1 MLKVLLL
8 KLKIYLAAVFLLAG
22 CQLTPKEN
30 KPQSTSEKTQTV
42 SQQITKAASSS
53 SDVIEHTEDLDF
65 IQTVSLPLIISPQQQ
80 ADLWDR
86 IAMQLDL
93 PVADHKLVEY
103 YRNWYIKHPR
113 HLRTVSNRA
122 TPFLFLITEKI
133 EERGLPMELA
143 LLPVVESSFDP
154 FAYSHGSAAGLWQF
168 IPSTGKRFGLEQNW
182 WYDGRRDVAKATDAA
197 LDLMEYL
204 NKKFDGN
211 WSHAIASYN
220 SGEGR
225 VYRSIKNNKKQGK
238 PTDFFSLS
246 LPKETS
252 GYVPKLMALADV
264 IKNHEK
270 YGVDL
275 PFIANEPYLELV
287 NPKEQLDLA
296 IAAEYADMSINEL
309 QSYNPAF
316 NQWATSPD
324 GPYHLLLPIDKV
336 NIFNGNVA
344 KHKGKG
350 VKIVRYK
357 VQSGDTLSQLAVKN
371 NTTTNIIKSANG
383 IDSNSIRVGRYILIP
398 TSSKGNNQYALS
410 APQRLEKLQSKS
422 KGKYKTSHSVKSGES
437 LWNIARD
444 NNISYRDL
452 AKWNG
457 MAPKDSLK
465 IGQKLVIWKSSN
477 AGAIIRPVFYTIRSG
492 DSLSEIASKFKV
504 SVSDIMK
511 WNNIERGSL
520 IRPGKKLKLYVDVT
534 KVSV

>member
-1 MLKVLLL
+1 MLF

-22 CQLTPKEN
+22 CQLTQPKSDSPTTTEAN
-30 KPQSTSEKTQTV
+30 QGV
-42 SQQITKAASSS
+42 SQSESPASPSDDIKS
-53 SDVIEHTEDLDF
+53 SDRVNTSDNIEP
-65 IQTVSLPLIISPQQQ
+65 IQMVSLPLVISPQQQ

-86 IAMQLDL
+86 IAMQLEL
-93 PVADHKLVEY
+93 PVADHKLVDY
-103 YRNWYIKHPR
+103 YRDWYIKHPN
-113 HLRTVSNRA
+113 HLRTVSKRA
-122 TPFLFLITEKI
+122 TPFLYLITEKI

-182 WYDGRRDVAKATDAA
+182 WYDGRRDVAEATDAA
-197 LDLMEYL
+197 LDLMVYL
-204 NKKFDGN
+204 NKKFDGD
-211 WSHAIASYN
+211 WSHAVASYN

-225 VYRSIKNNKKQGK
+225 VFRSIKKNKQQGK

-264 IKNHEK
+264 IKNHEQ

-275 PFIANEPYLELV
+275 PFIANEPYLEMV

-296 IAAEYADMSINEL
+296 IAANYADMSIKEL
-309 QSYNPAF
+309 QSYNPAY

-324 GPYHLLLPIDKV
+324 GPYHLLLPIEKV
-336 NIFNGNVA
+336 TTFTTNAEKYKGN
-344 KHKGKG
+344 G
-350 VKIVRYK
+350 VKVIRYK
-357 VQSGDTLSQLAVKN
+357 VKSGDTLSQLAVKN
-371 NTTTNIIKSANG
+371 NTTTSIIRHTNG
-383 IDSNSIRVGRYILIP
+383 IDSNSIRVGKYILIP
-398 TSSKGNNQYALS
+398 TSSKGNSQYALS

-422 KGKYKTSHSVKSGES
+422 KGKYKVSHSVKSGES
-437 LWNIARD
+437 LWTIARD
-444 NNISYRDL
+444 NNISYQEL

-457 MAPKDSLK
+457 IAPKDSLRV
-465 IGQKLVIWKSSN
+465 GQKLVVWKNNKS
-477 AGAIIRPVFYTIRSG
+477 GAIIRPVFYTVRSG
-492 DSLSEIASKFKV
+492 DSLSVIASKFKV

-511 WNNIERGSL
+511 WNNIKRSSL